1 MNRNEAERLAAAVS
15 QVRPDWPA
23 QSVFAMLARPDLRDR
38 SARDVAIALMWIAHD
53 PDSRTPARVI
63 EAGPW
68 WMQVTATDR
77 SQSGHQPPT
86 RDQEC
91 ATHPGGWADHCA
103 GCRADRLA
111 AH

>member
-1 MNRNEAERLAAAVS
+1 MITVTRHQATALVTLLRTIRSDWDERTTLDALAVAAHNRNL
-15 QVRPDWPA
+15 
-23 QSVFAMLARPDLRDR
+23 PDL
-38 SARDVAIALMWIAHD
+38 AYGAIATALD
-53 PDSRTPARVI
+53 PASRTPRAL
-63 EAGPW
+63 
-68 WMQVTATDR
+68 TFTDHEHWR
-77 SQSGHQPPT
+77 RTIRTDTWAPPT